1 MDIPQTFCPPLL
13 FLFLVLLV
21 SSPLFSGDMY
31 LWMRLDDRL
40 PPSSMWLLGVRP
52 EEIVVLVVAFGS
64 TLLLLLRNGGCFRA
78 CSGWGNSGGRD

>member
-13 FLFLVLLV
+13 FLLLPLF
-21 SSPLFSGDMY
+21 SSHLFSGDMY
-31 LWMRLDDRL
+31 LWMRLNNRL
-40 PPSSMWLLGVRP
+40 PPSSVRLLGVRP